1 MVHAFFRQEGDFFM
15 AKRKKKVSAYTRNRN
30 RINSYI
36 RRLNKKGL
44 IIDLYFPTE
53 IELKLQGIRGA
64 ELTRYTNELKKVT
77 PDFLKGEAIP
87 IPKTPKNF
95 NENGDLKVGDDGLFN
110 RSVIADIKNNI
121 SHYPKEIADKVITL
135 IDQLITQQGIDDVV
149 EAIISAPDLHYQL
162 NKNKYD
168 SNSAIENYATSI
180 INNLPNASDQYK
192 MDLADAFEFNEL
204 GYTIED

>member
-1 MVHAFFRQEGDFFM
+1 M
-15 AKRKKKVSAYTRNRN
+15 AKRKKKKVSVYTRNRN

-36 RRLNKKGL
+36 RRLNKKGF
-44 IIDLYFPTE
+44 ITELYFPTE
-53 IELKLQGIRGA
+53 KELKLQGIKGA

-77 PDFLKGEAIP
+77 PDFLKSEATP
-87 IPKTPKNF
+87 IPKNPKNF
-95 NENGDLKVGDDGLFN
+95 NENGDLKVGDDDLFN
-110 RSVIADIKNNI
+110 RTVIADIKKNI

-149 EAIISAPDLHYQL
+149 EAFISAPDLHYHL

-192 MDLADAFEFNEL
+192 MDLSDAFEFNEL
-204 GYTIED
+204 GYNIED

>member
-1 MVHAFFRQEGDFFM
+1 M

-44 IIDLYFPTE
+44 ITELYFPTE
-53 IELKLQGIRGA
+53 RELKLQGIKGA

-77 PDFLKGEAIP
+77 SDFLKGEAIP
-87 IPKTPKNF
+87 IPKTPQNF
-95 NENGDLKVGDDGLFN
+95 NENGDLKVGDDGMFN
-110 RSVIADIKNNI
+110 RTVIADVKNNI
-121 SHYPKEIADKVITL
+121 SHYPKEIADKVTSL

-149 EAIISAPDLHYQL
+149 EAIMLTPDLHYYL
-162 NKNKYD
+162 NKSKYD
-168 SNSAIENYATSI
+168 SESALDDYATGI
-180 INNLPNASDQYK
+180 INALPNASDQYK
-192 MDLADAFEFNEL
+192 KDLADAFEFNEL

>member
-1 MVHAFFRQEGDFFM
+1 M
-15 AKRKKKVSAYTRNRN
+15 AKRKKKLSAYTRNRN

-44 IIDLYFPTE
+44 ITDLYFPTE
-53 IELKLQGIRGA
+53 RELKSQGIKGS
-64 ELTRYTNELKKVT
+64 ELARYTNELKKVT
-77 PDFLKGEAIP
+77 PDFLKGEVIS
-87 IPKTPKNF
+87 IPKTPQNF
-95 NENGDLKVGDDGLFN
+95 NENGDLKVGDDGMFN
-110 RSVIADIKNNI
+110 RTVIADIKNNI
-121 SHYPKEIADKVITL
+121 SHYPREIADKVTSL

-149 EAIISAPDLHYQL
+149 EAILSAPDLHYHL

-168 SNSAIENYATSI
+168 SNSALENYATSI